1 MHNAEEMPEQ
11 KQHLRIGGMNCAG
24 CVNRVEK
31 ALRAVPGVAEASV
44 NLASETATV
53 TGATARSALE
63 KAVVD
68 AGYQVLAEEKKAAD
82 DAEARRWRGQVGRL
96 MGALIC
102 TAPLALP
109 MLLMPFLGGNT
120 PMLPAWWQ
128 CALASLVQFYFGA
141 AFYSGAW
148 KAVRSGTGTMDVL
161 VVLGT
166 SAAYGLSVYNWLAP
180 REGNPGHL
188 YFEASA
194 MVITLVLLGK
204 TLEAKARRRAVE
216 SIRHLQ
222 TLQPETATV
231 RGEGAEEIV
240 PLAAVRPGDVVV
252 VKPGEQF
259 PVDGEVLEGVSQADE
274 SLITGES
281 LPVVKHPGDPVVGGA
296 INGEG
301 LLLVRTT
308 ALGAESRLARIIR
321 MIEEAQGAKA
331 PIQRLADQV
340 SAVFVPVVLGI
351 ALATLLGWWL
361 GGGNFQNGLLNAVAV
376 LVIACPC
383 ALGLATPAAIMV
395 GTGVGARLGILIK
408 DAEALEVTH
417 RVDTVVFDKT
427 GTLTEGKPEL
437 AEWRPAAEEKGDDV
451 LVLAAALQ
459 SGSEHPLADAVLR
472 VAAREGKPMLPVAAV
487 KVKPGRG
494 VEGRVGERKL
504 FMGSARWMEESGVD
518 LSALAEEVRRWAGEG
533 KTVSF
538 LAEET
543 PGGAVL
549 LGGFSFGD
557 KLRETA
563 LAAVDALQKR
573 GVRVALLS
581 GDHPESV
588 RRVAEELG
596 IADFRA
602 GVLPEEKA
610 AAVTRWKADG
620 AVVAMVGDGVNDSPA
635 LAAADVGMAMGGGTD
650 VAMHTAGVTLMR
662 SDPLLVATALELSQ
676 RTWRKI
682 RQNLFWAFFYNVAGI
697 GFAAAGLLSP
707 VVAGAA
713 MAFSSVSVVTNALLL
728 GRGMK
733 PDSAE

>member
-1 MHNAEEMPEQ
+1 MNEAKQVEPEVQ
-11 KQHLRIGGMNCAG
+11 RIRIGGMNCAG
-24 CVNRVEK
+24 CVARVEK
-31 ALRAVPGVAEASV
+31 ALRAVPEVEEAAV
-44 NLASETATV
+44 NLANETATV
-53 TGATARSALE
+53 TGAAARRELE
-63 KAVVD
+63 KAIVA
-68 AGYQVLAEEKKAAD
+68 AGYRVVEEEKKAAD
-82 DAEARRWRGQVGRL
+82 DAEARRWRRQVGRL

-109 MLLMPFLGGNT
+109 MVLMPFLGGNM

-128 CALASLVQFYFGA
+128 CALASLVQFFFGA
-141 AFYSGAW
+141 SFYAGAW

-166 SAAYGLSVYNWLAP
+166 SAAYGLSVYNWLAAG
-180 REGNPGHL
+180 EGNSGHL

-231 RGEGAEEIV
+231 RGETAEEIV
-240 PLAAVRPGDVVV
+240 PLAAVRLGDVVV

-301 LLLVRTT
+301 MLLVRTT
-308 ALGAESRLARIIR
+308 ALGAESRLARIIG
-321 MIEEAQGAKA
+321 MIEAAQGAKA
-331 PIQRLADQV
+331 PIQRLADRV

-351 ALATLLGWWL
+351 ALVTLLGWWL

-417 RVDTVVFDKT
+417 RVSRVVFDKT

-437 AEWRPAAEEKGDDV
+437 AEWKSGAAEKNGDV
-451 LVLAAALQ
+451 LALAAALQ
-459 SGSEHPLADAVLR
+459 SGSEHPLANAVLLA
-472 VAAREGKPMLPVAAV
+472 AAREGKPILPVAEV

-494 VEGRVGERKL
+494 VSGRVGERKL
-504 FMGSARWMEESGVD
+504 FMGSARWMEEAGVD
-518 LSALAEEVRRWAGEG
+518 FFSLTEDVGRWAGEG

-543 PGGAVL
+543 SGGAVL

-557 KLRETA
+557 KLRESA
-563 LAAVDALQKR
+563 KAAVAALQKR

-596 IADFRA
+596 IADFQA

-610 AAVTRWKADG
+610 AAVEKWKADG

-662 SDPLLVATALELSQ
+662 SDPLLVAAALELSQ

-682 RQNLFWAFFYNVAGI
+682 QQNLFWAFFYNVAGI
-697 GFAAAGLLSP
+697 GFAAAGWLSP

-733 PDSAE
+733 ADGAE